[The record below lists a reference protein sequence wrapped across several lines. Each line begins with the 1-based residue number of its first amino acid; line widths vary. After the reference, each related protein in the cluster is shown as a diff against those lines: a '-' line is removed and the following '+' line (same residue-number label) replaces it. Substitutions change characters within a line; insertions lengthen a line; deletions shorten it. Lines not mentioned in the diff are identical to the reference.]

1 MKFYGPII
9 RPQTDADSVFI
20 EVTVGC
26 THDGCTFCNFYKDF
40 PFRVIPIDQVEEN
53 LKEASVLYP
62 HAKRVWASGGNPF
75 ALSVDKLETLAKL
88 FKKYLPEA
96 NIATYA
102 RINDFYNKSVE
113 DIRHLKNLGINDI
126 VIGIE
131 SGDDEILKHVKKG
144 YTASDIIRECQ
155 KLDEAG
161 MIYRVIYLGG
171 LGGHGK
177 CIQNALNSAKVFNQ
191 IHPSYMILTNVSV
204 LPGTELYQEMQE
216 GNFKDAS
223 EKERIQEMRT
233 LVANMNNKI
242 TVDSM
247 TAASS
252 IYFKANL
259 PDDKQALVTE
269 LDKIIENH
277 TEEQEH
283 TLHSR
288 RAKMT
293 SV

>member
-1 MKFYGPII
+1 MKFYGPIV

-40 PFRVIPIDQVEEN
+40 PFRVIPIEQVEEN

-62 HAKRVWASGGNPF
+62 NAKRVWASGGNPF
-75 ALSVDKLETLAKL
+75 ALSVNKLESLAKL
-88 FKKYLPEA
+88 IKRYFPEA

-126 VIGIE
+126 VIGVE
-131 SGDDEILKHVKKG
+131 SGDDEVLKNVKKG
-144 YTASDIIRECQ
+144 YTTSDIIRECK
-155 KLDEAG
+155 KLEEAG

-177 CIQNALNSAKVFNQ
+177 GIENALNSAKVFNQ
-191 IHPSYMILTNVSV
+191 IHPSYMIMTNVSI

-216 GNFKDAS
+216 GNFKEAS
-223 EKERIQEMRT
+223 EKERIQEFRE
-233 LVANMNNKI
+233 LISHMNNKI
-242 TVDSM
+242 TIDSR
-247 TAASS
+247 TSTNS
-252 IYFKANL
+252 IYFVADL
-259 PDDKQALVTE
+259 PDDKQALVAE
-269 LDKIIENH
+269 LDKTIENF
-277 TEEQEH
+277 TVEQEQAIH
-283 TLHSR
+283 LR
-288 RAKMT
+288 RSSMT

>member
-40 PFRVIPIDQVEEN
+40 PFRVIPIDEVEEN

-88 FKKYLPEA
+88 FKKYLPKA

-131 SGDDEILKHVKKG
+131 SGDDEVLNYVKKG

-155 KLDEAG
+155 KLEEAG
-161 MIYRVIYLGG
+161 MIYRIIYLGG

-177 CIQNALNSAKVFNQ
+177 GIQNALNSAKVFNQ

-216 GNFKDAS
+216 GTFKEAS

-259 PDDKQALVTE
+259 PEDKQALVTE
-269 LDKIIENH
+269 LDKMIENH
-277 TEEQEH
+277 TEEKER

-288 RAKMT
+288 RSKMT